1 VKRVNRKFPDFD
13 LEQRIFSACCE
24 AITSAAKYAAEY
36 DAKHDG
42 KHDNAERAARFPWIV
57 YDPRHKRTSAD
68 RLEIVVPST
77 IDVAAYSDALVV
89 LGTAGIL
96 VPILSRLGFSP
107 VLGYLAAGA
116 LLGPF
121 GLGSLIQS
129 FPVLFWFTVGDA
141 KDVAGIAELGV
152 VFLLF
157 LIGLGLS
164 LHRLMTMRRLVFGL
178 GGLQV
183 LLTTV
188 LLTAVAVYAGKS
200 TSAAVILGASLSLS
214 STAIV
219 LELLSKQERLKTNVG
234 RVSFAVLLAQDLA
247 VIPILIFIALA
258 TAGPRGSVLATVGT
272 AVVQA
277 AVALAVIIVF
287 GRFLLRPLFRLVAS
301 TRSRDLFIATTLF
314 VIIVAG
320 VITNQAGLSMALGA
334 FVAGLLLAETEY
346 RRAIEATIDP
356 FKGLLLGIFFFTV
369 GMDIDV
375 RELAREPLLLAG
387 GVAGLIAV
395 KSLLNVALA
404 KLFRLSWPVAV
415 EVGILLGAGGEFA
428 FVSLAMAAQLKL
440 IDSRTA
446 TFALT
451 VTSATMALIPL
462 LSFMARHFASRLR
475 AASGAPPELTARP
488 SGRQRHAI
496 VVGYGR
502 IGKVVC
508 ALLQR
513 HGVPYVAA
521 DSDASTV
528 TRDRRDGHDVF
539 YGDATDPKFL
549 EICGL
554 ASAAGVII
562 TIHADELIDR
572 VVEHVRAMRPDVLV
586 VSRARDADHARHLYR
601 LGATDAVPEAIEA
614 SLQLSEAALVGLGLP
629 TGPVIASIHEK
640 RDEIRRGLQQ
650 AARAAGLEDTRSV
663 RAKTRARLRR

>member
-1 VKRVNRKFPDFD
+1 M
-13 LEQRIFSACCE
+13 
-24 AITSAAKYAAEY
+24 T
-36 DAKHDG
+36 
-42 KHDNAERAARFPWIV
+42 
-57 YDPRHKRTSAD
+57 
-68 RLEIVVPST
+68 ST
-77 IDVAAYSDALVV
+77 INVAAYSDALVV

-129 FPVLFWFTVGDA
+129 FPVLSWFTVGDA
-141 KDVAGIAELGV
+141 NDVAGIAELGV

-157 LIGLGLS
+157 LIGLELS
-164 LHRLMTMRRLVFGL
+164 LHRLTTMRRLVFGL
-178 GGLQV
+178 GGLQT

-188 LLTAVAVYAGKS
+188 LLATFAVYLGKTPS
-200 TSAAVILGASLSLS
+200 EAIILGASLSLS

-234 RVSFAVLLAQDLA
+234 RTSFAVLLAQDLA
-247 VIPILIFIALA
+247 VIPLLIFIALLA
-258 TAGPRGSVLATVGT
+258 AGPQGSVLGSLGKAVAQ
-272 AVVQA
+272 AVV
-277 AVALAVIIVF
+277 ALSVIILF
-287 GRFLLRPLFRLVAS
+287 GRFLLRPLFQMVAS
-301 TRSRDLFIATTLF
+301 TRSRDLFIATVLF
-314 VIIVAG
+314 VIIAAG
-320 VITNQAGLSMALGA
+320 VITSQAGMSMALGA

-346 RRAIEATIDP
+346 RRAIEATVDP
-356 FKGLLLGIFFFTV
+356 FKSLLLGIFFFTV
-369 GMDIDV
+369 GMNIDV
-375 RELAREPLLLAG
+375 RELLRAPLLLAG
-387 GVAGLIAV
+387 GVTGLIAL
-395 KSLLNVALA
+395 KSVVIVVLA

-415 EVGILLGAGGEFA
+415 EMGLLLGAGGEFA
-428 FVSLAMAAQLKL
+428 FVSLIMAAQSRL
-440 IDSRTA
+440 IDPGTA

-462 LSFMARHFASRLR
+462 LSHLARRFASRLR
-475 AASGAPPELTARP
+475 AAGATPPELTMRP
-488 SGRQRHAI
+488 TGRQRHAI

-502 IGKVVC
+502 VGKVVC
-508 ALLQR
+508 ALLNE
-513 HGVPYVAA
+513 HGIPYIAA

-528 TRDRRDGHDVF
+528 TRDRREGHDVY
-539 YGDATDPKFL
+539 YGDAADPKFL

-554 ASAAGVII
+554 ANAAGVII
-562 TIHADELIDR
+562 TIHTHHLIDDI
-572 VVEHVRAMRPDVLV
+572 VEHVRAMRPDVLI

-650 AARAAGLEDTRSV
+650 AARAAGLQETRSV
-663 RAKTRARLRR
+663 RAKSRAIFRK

>member
-1 VKRVNRKFPDFD
+1 VTP
-13 LEQRIFSACCE
+13 
-24 AITSAAKYAAEY
+24 
-36 DAKHDG
+36 
-42 KHDNAERAARFPWIV
+42 
-57 YDPRHKRTSAD
+57 
-68 RLEIVVPST
+68 T
-77 IDVAAYSDALVV
+77 INVAAYSDALVV

-96 VPILSRLGFSP
+96 VPLLSRLGFSP

-129 FPVLFWFTVGDA
+129 FPLLSWFTVGDA
-141 KDVAGIAELGV
+141 NDVTGIAQLGV

-157 LIGLGLS
+157 LIGIELS
-164 LHRLMTMRRLVFGL
+164 LHRLTTMRRLVFGL
-178 GGLQV
+178 GGMQILV
-183 LLTTV
+183 TTV
-188 LLTAVAVYAGKS
+188 LLAGFAVYSGKPPS
-200 TSAAVILGASLSLS
+200 EAIILGASLSLS

-219 LELLSKQERLKTNVG
+219 LELLSKQERLKTHVG
-234 RVSFAVLLAQDLA
+234 RASFAVLLAQDVA
-247 VIPILIFIALA
+247 VIPILIFIAVSA
-258 TAGPRGSVLATVGT
+258 AGPQVSVLGSVGK

-277 AVALAVIIVF
+277 VIALSVIILF
-287 GRFLLRPLFRLVAS
+287 GRYLLRPLFRMVAS
-301 TRSRDLFIATTLF
+301 TRSRDLFIAAVLF
-314 VIIVAG
+314 VIIAAG
-320 VITNQAGLSMALGA
+320 VITNQAGMSMALGA

-356 FKGLLLGIFFFTV
+356 FKGLLVGIFFFTV
-369 GMDIDV
+369 GMNIDV
-375 RELAREPLLLAG
+375 RELLREPLALAG
-387 GVAGLIAV
+387 GIVGLIAL
-395 KSLLNVALA
+395 KSIVIVVLA

-415 EVGILLGAGGEFA
+415 EMGLLLGAGGEFA
-428 FVSLAMAAQLKL
+428 FVSLVLAAASGLT
-440 IDSRTA
+440 DPGTA

-462 LSFMARHFASRLR
+462 LSHLARRFASRLR
-475 AASGAPPELTARP
+475 AAGATPSELLTRP

-502 IGKVVC
+502 VGKVVC
-508 ALLQR
+508 ALLNE
-513 HGVPYVAA
+513 HGIPYIAA

-528 TRDRRDGHDVF
+528 TRDRRDGHDVY
-539 YGDATDPKFL
+539 YGDAADPKFL

-554 ASAAGVII
+554 ADAAGVII
-562 TIHADELIDR
+562 TIHTHDLIDDI
-572 VVEHVRAMRPDVLV
+572 VEHVRAIRPDVLI

-650 AARAAGLEDTRSV
+650 AARAAGLQEIRSV
-663 RAKTRARLRR
+663 RAKARAVLRK